1 MAAQSSRFY
10 SEYGAPRGAPYWLL
24 ALLYIFS
31 RECDNLILMDTLQL
45 GAAQPKKPS
54 LFRRLW
60 RSRWRWPVIIVL
72 LIAGGWALAAGRS
85 NTETGY
91 VTAAV
96 ERRDLRQIVEAAGT
110 VESTQAI
117 DLSFVGAG
125 PVASVPAKVGVVV
138 KAGTLLASLASQKQ
152 EAQVAVA
159 QGALLAAQA
168 DLQGVTSGA
177 SSEALAVAAQ
187 QVAQAQ
193 ASLAAAESA
202 QRTLTQQRDADGINW
217 RTSLAQSVD
226 SNLFV
231 ANRAADEAH
240 NVLTNDEA
248 SDLFAIT
255 SVSDY
260 GRVMG
265 DDTVLHNLLAQVV
278 AEVAAMNRTDD
289 ASLIATAG
297 RVIDGLDGTQRL
309 LSDTLTLLRRLYA
322 TVQFTQ
328 TELDALKT
336 IVATQQTAASAGIVA
351 LDGTRSTLVNGNASY
366 VSQLDAASSA
376 VTAAQSALAVAQ
388 AQQRSTA
395 APARSFELAQ
405 AQARVAQAQGDLQ
418 RNVATLEDYRLR
430 APADGTITRVDVR
443 VGEQAVAGQ
452 PAVSLLGS
460 VPLQIKVKV
469 AEADIAKVAVGQ
481 TATITL
487 DAFGD
492 SRPFTG
498 GVAAVD
504 QAPTLVDGVVYYNV
518 TVMFIGDATDV
529 KIGMSADVD
538 ILTAVREQ
546 VLVVPAR
553 AVRGRAA
560 ALYVQ
565 VPRATGDPEER
576 TVTIGL
582 RGEDGLVEVL
592 SGLTEGEQVVT
603 LNRPAP

>member
-1 MAAQSSRFY
+1 
-10 SEYGAPRGAPYWLL
+10 
-24 ALLYIFS
+24 
-31 RECDNLILMDTLQL
+31 MDTLQL
-45 GAAQPKKPS
+45 GATQPKKPS

-125 PVASVPAKVGVVV
+125 PVASVPAKVGVAV

>member
-1 MAAQSSRFY
+1 
-10 SEYGAPRGAPYWLL
+10 
-24 ALLYIFS
+24 
-31 RECDNLILMDTLQL
+31 MDTLQL

>member
-1 MAAQSSRFY
+1 
-10 SEYGAPRGAPYWLL
+10 
-24 ALLYIFS
+24 
-31 RECDNLILMDTLQL
+31 
-45 GAAQPKKPS
+45 
-54 LFRRLW
+54 
-60 RSRWRWPVIIVL
+60 
-72 LIAGGWALAAGRS
+72 
-85 NTETGY
+85 
-91 VTAAV
+91 
-96 ERRDLRQIVEAAGT
+96 
-110 VESTQAI
+110 
-117 DLSFVGAG
+117 
-125 PVASVPAKVGVVV
+125 
-138 KAGTLLASLASQKQ
+138 
-152 EAQVAVA
+152 
-159 QGALLAAQA
+159 
-168 DLQGVTSGA
+168 
-177 SSEALAVAAQ
+177 
-187 QVAQAQ
+187 
-193 ASLAAAESA
+193 
-202 QRTLTQQRDADGINW
+202 
-217 RTSLAQSVD
+217 
-226 SNLFV
+226 
-231 ANRAADEAH
+231 
-240 NVLTNDEA
+240 
-248 SDLFAIT
+248 
-255 SVSDY
+255 
-260 GRVMG
+260 
-265 DDTVLHNLLAQVV
+265 
-278 AEVAAMNRTDD
+278 
-289 ASLIATAG
+289 
-297 RVIDGLDGTQRL
+297 
-309 LSDTLTLLRRLYA
+309 
-322 TVQFTQ
+322 VQFTQ
-328 TELDALKT
+328 AELDTLKT
-336 IVATQQTAASAGIVA
+336 IVATQQTAVSGGIAAVDA
-351 LDGTRSTLVNGNASY
+351 ARSTLVNGNASY
-366 VSQLDAASSA
+366 ASQLDAASSA
-376 VTAAQSALAVAQ
+376 ITAAQSALAVAQ

-538 ILTAVREQ
+538 ILTAAREQ

-553 AVRGRAA
+553 AVRGRAT

-565 VPRATGDPEER
+565 VPRATSDPEER

-603 LNRPAP
+603 LNRPAS

>member
-1 MAAQSSRFY
+1 
-10 SEYGAPRGAPYWLL
+10 
-24 ALLYIFS
+24 
-31 RECDNLILMDTLQL
+31 
-45 GAAQPKKPS
+45 
-54 LFRRLW
+54 
-60 RSRWRWPVIIVL
+60 L

-125 PVASVPAKVGVVV
+125 PVASVPAKVGVAV